1 MNYLTNYYK
10 NLSEQLQARVNHLQK
25 LIEAKNE
32 ISANKFSIIDK
43 ISGDVRSPSGEGAQY
58 LVRGNDGYHYAVD
71 APHNAQWAW
80 DNEAPDDRPKTWE
93 LIKGKHDFSVARQ
106 LDPNDKYDA
115 KLMKQYGLDNDDIGE
130 PREIDHEEARVMRNL
145 LKPGQ

>member
-32 ISANKFSIIDK
+32 IAATKFSIINK
-43 ISGDVRSPSGEGAQY
+43 IGGDVRSRSGEGAEY
-58 LVRGNDGYHYAVD
+58 LVRGDDGHHYTVE

-80 DNEAPDDRPKTWE
+80 DNESPDERPRTWE
-93 LIKGKHDFSVARQ
+93 LTKGKQEFNVVRQ

-115 KLMKQYGLDNDDIGE
+115 RILQQYKN
-130 PREIDHEEARVMRNL
+130 
-145 LKPGQ
+145 